1 MENPR
6 PGLPPR
12 SPRTHP
18 CPHGV
23 TSPAPPKRTAPLSA
37 ARTLL
42 PSALVVA
49 ALVAGCALARPRSTD
64 LARFALWR
72 LAPGD
77 AVERGT
83 VEHDG
88 ARLRY
93 VVAGLPLPRSTAGG
107 DDVAGAVGD
116 ARAAS
121 GRPPPLLLLHGG
133 FGSWL
138 DWYAEIPDL
147 AATRSLVLVN
157 FRGHGGSTLGD
168 GSFSYRRHAADVGAV
183 LDALGL
189 DRVDVAGWS
198 DGGNAALLLALA
210 RPAQVRRIVAIS
222 ANSDPSGLTAE
233 ASAELVGGSP
243 DDAGLARRLFHR
255 AQAAPGV
262 AWSALWRRVTRL
274 WRDYPQLTP
283 GDLARIGAPTLVLLG
298 ERDAVRLGH
307 AEAMVR
313 AMPRARL
320 EIVPGVGHDVPQAA
334 ATTVLG
340 AMHRFLDGPAAP
352 GPSASGP

>member
-1 MENPR
+1 MLR
-6 PGLPPR
+6 IALWGL
-12 SPRTHP
+12 
-18 CPHGV
+18 
-23 TSPAPPKRTAPLSA
+23 APLA
-37 ARTLL
+37 
-42 PSALVVA
+42 VA
-49 ALVAGCALARPRSTD
+49 ALAAFVLARPYSTD
-64 LARFALWR
+64 LVRYALWR
-72 LAPGD
+72 LAPSTEFRTGT
-77 AVERGT
+77 AV
-83 VEHDG
+83 
-88 ARLRY
+88 
-93 VVAGLPLPRSTAGG
+93 S
-107 DDVAGAVGD
+107 GD
-116 ARAAS
+116 ARIRFAS
-121 GRPPPLLLLHGG
+121 VGAGEPLVALHGG
-133 FGSWL
+133 LGSWF
-138 DWYAEIPDL
+138 DWYAEMPAL
-147 AATRSLVLVN
+147 AASRRLVLVN
-157 FRGHGGSTLGD
+157 LRGHGGSTLGA
-168 GSFSYRRHAADVGAV
+168 GALTYRGHANDVIAV
-183 LDALGL
+183 LDALGVRRADFL
-189 DRVDVAGWS
+189 GWS